1 MKATPDTFRRMTSL
15 LLLLLGVALL
25 CPLEPEAAERAVEVR
40 LAGSANDAEENA
52 LGVVTLN
59 GATLEIGGS
68 YRKLGLRFTNIQIPR
83 NAGISRAYI
92 EFTAAAADGG
102 ETVFTIEAQAADNP
116 SEFAALPWNIHVR
129 PTYTQTVSWPMNY
142 AWSTVGEAHQTA
154 DIKDLVQKLVNRSG
168 WSSGNAMVFI
178 LTGNDA
184 VLRKASSWDADA
196 NKAPKLRIEYTANI
210 IEVPIVQS
218 SDDLYQT
225 VYFPSATTNNGS
237 SMILGGSYANYPAL
251 RFQNVDIPEGA
262 TINYAALK
270 FTASQDRPAES
281 GYIRILGEKRLNP
294 PTFTTAN
301 TINNP
306 SVYYRRITPAVVPLT
321 SKYVSWSGHPAWST
335 NQVYTSADI
344 KSVIQEIVGQP
355 GWGTSDKS
363 LVLHL
368 NPLGGTIARHVW
380 TYDGDPAKAPVLYVE
395 FGQVDGGGYSYPAA
409 MQVTTSELGRSCFEG
424 STADSIG
431 FALMNNGGSTLNY
444 TMTLTSAQGTS
455 WLTLY
460 PGGASGTVGPGEEQ
474 NFSVS
479 FNTATLK
486 TGTYEAFITF
496 RDANA
501 TPTEVSVRVSLHV
514 IKEGSIRCGDI
525 PLYTQNITSPA
536 VMVFLDL
543 SGSMLWEV
551 DLVDED
557 DVLPVTPNLA
567 PVVQEIV
574 NRDGWQPGNA
584 ITFIIEKVSGTG
596 YREARSFDGFNPSKP
611 VFTVSYND
619 GGGTKTL
626 ETAVQRS
633 TDDGDGV
640 GAIPWR
646 PSGGSLVL
654 AQAGNG
660 YGAAVRFD
668 GLTIPKGAT
677 IEEARIRFVPY
688 KTLSDPVTVK
698 IRAHASDNSPTFST
712 FTTAQLLETQRPRTA
727 AEVLW
732 NMEPWTGVTIEKKI
746 DVAKTVISELV
757 KDNAISWG
765 FGSWANYS
773 TAGYVSSQDYTKLH
787 VGCRPH
793 TAEHQAKIQSIVA
806 GLETYSSTPFSPSIL
821 AGVKYFKGERPDL
834 EYGEYF
840 REASC
845 QPKFL
850 IQITDGQGNVDS
862 TNENVRERVNLLA
875 DAGVSAVG
883 LGFGVP
889 LGEQEQI
896 YAFAETANL
905 RGKAYPDDT
914 LYAMHAED
922 GSGTAIPY
930 LATNKNELIDAF
942 RTILN
947 NVKGAVY
954 YGSAPAATTSTDLG
968 DMVLLASFNAANWT
982 GDLQALTK
990 DPSTQ
995 RWVSRIWRASDSM
1008 PPKAERSVWT
1018 VNAAN
1023 AVVPYTEET
1032 LSGDNFLCKPIGD
1045 IIHSTP
1051 VVVGPPPYFYTFD
1064 NYGSFKRLHSLT
1076 SPRPKLAYV
1085 GSNDGLLHAFSLEDG
1100 EEKWAFLPR
1109 SLHTKLNEAA
1119 TGEVYNPCATSYC
1132 HRYLLDGSPQVA
1144 DVYGSFGGSSKQWRT
1159 VLVVG
1164 QRSGGTAYTALD
1176 VTSGQSPAATNPD
1189 PARFLWEFTD
1199 TDLGQSWSDPAIER
1213 VAHGTSDSA
1222 WGVFF
1227 GSGYADNP
1235 NQQFT
1240 KEAYLFGLQA
1250 DSGGGL
1256 WKNGLTKVKLISE
1269 RKRLDYKEI
1278 ASAPFTPGEVVTGA
1292 ASGATAKVVSVVV
1305 YEGGLGT
1312 LYVTNAAGTFQDN
1325 EVLNGSLGHTAKVNG
1340 VLQFVEAGQ
1349 PNNALAG
1356 PVAANFN
1363 PGDRNED
1370 CIYVGDL
1377 YGTMFRVDQI
1387 GKGEE
1392 PSVSRLFKF
1401 NPYPTSPDVN
1411 PIRGKAAVAY
1421 GSEPETLWVY
1431 YGTGRYETSADK
1443 ISNHPQ
1449 YFFGIKDA
1457 KTPRETP
1464 LKLSDLV
1471 SLEARFTTATVG
1483 GATRFVRTIQG
1494 ANPGKSPWVLR
1505 LFYGQPGWGGPSAI
1519 GGSERV
1525 FTKPLVVGELVFF
1538 TTFIPDVDPCGGSG
1552 DTYLFALDYRT
1563 GLPPAKPVFDLN
1575 GDGKFNDADKVVL
1588 NGQPVVPVGVYVG
1601 RGVGSQPVLFK
1612 DTVFVTT
1619 SSPQLTGVV
1628 GGNEAVTGLN
1638 AFLVNIPQKKIR
1650 IESWKHE

>member
-1 MKATPDTFRRMTSL
+1 ML
-15 LLLLLGVALL
+15 I
-25 CPLEPEAAERAVEVR
+25 
-40 LAGSANDAEENA
+40 GSD
-52 LGVVTLN
+52 
-59 GATLEIGGS
+59 
-68 YRKLGLRFTNIQIPR
+68 P
-83 NAGISRAYI
+83 
-92 EFTAAAADGG
+92 
-102 ETVFTIEAQAADNP
+102 
-116 SEFAALPWNIHVR
+116 
-129 PTYTQTVSWPMNY
+129 YT
-142 AWSTVGEAHQTA
+142 
-154 DIKDLVQKLVNRSG
+154 
-168 WSSGNAMVFI
+168 
-178 LTGNDA
+178 
-184 VLRKASSWDADA
+184 
-196 NKAPKLRIEYTANI
+196 
-210 IEVPIVQS
+210 
-218 SDDLYQT
+218 
-225 VYFPSATTNNGS
+225 
-237 SMILGGSYANYPAL
+237 YPAL

-270 FTASQDRPAES
+270 FTASQDRPAEP
-281 GYIRILGEKRLNP
+281 GYIRIIGERRLNP

-306 SVYYRRITPAVVPLT
+306 SVYYRRNTTAVVPLT
-321 SKYVSWSGHPAWST
+321 SSYVSWSGHPDWVT
-335 NQVYTSADI
+335 GQVYTSSDI

-368 NPLGGTIARHVW
+368 SPKGGSITRHAW
-380 TYDGDPAKAPVLYVE
+380 THDGDPAKAPVLYVE

-409 MQVTTSELGRSCFEG
+409 MQVTTSELGRTCFEG
-424 STADSIG
+424 STADSTS

-444 TMTLTSAQGTS
+444 TMTLTSPKGTS
-455 WLTLY
+455 YISLY
-460 PGGASGTVGPGEEQ
+460 PSAASGTVGPGEDQ

-479 FNTATLK
+479 FNTTNLQA
-486 TGTYEAFITF
+486 GTYEAYITF
-496 RDANA
+496 SDPNA
-501 TPTEVSVRVSLHV
+501 KPTEVSVRVSLHV
-514 IKEGSIRCGDI
+514 IKEGSIRCGEI
-525 PLYTQNITSPA
+525 PLYTQSISSPA
-536 VMVFLDL
+536 VMLFLDL

-551 DLVDED
+551 DLIDED

-596 YREARSFDGFNPSKP
+596 YREARSYDGFNPSKP
-611 VFTVSYND
+611 VFTVTYND
-619 GGGTKTL
+619 GGGSKTI
-626 ETAVQRS
+626 ETAVMRS
-633 TDDGDGV
+633 TDDGDAYS
-640 GAIPWR
+640 AIPWR
-646 PSGGSLVL
+646 ATGGSLVL

-668 GLTIPKGAT
+668 GLSIPKGAS
-677 IEEARIRFVPY
+677 IEDARIRFVPY

-698 IRAHASDNSPTFST
+698 IRAHASDNSPTFSNI
-712 FTTAQLLETQRPRTA
+712 TTVQLFEAQRPRTS

-732 NMEPWTGVTIEKKI
+732 EMEPWTGVTIEKKI
-746 DVAKTVISELV
+746 DVAKTVINELV
-757 KDNAISWG
+757 KDNGISWG
-765 FGSWANYS
+765 FGSWANYYE
-773 TAGYVSSQDYTKLH
+773 AGYVSTQDYTKIH

-793 TAEHQAKIQSIVA
+793 TAEHQAKIQSVVS

-821 AGVKYFKGERPDL
+821 AGVKYFKGQRSDL
-834 EYGEYF
+834 EYGQYF
-840 REASC
+840 QEASC

-914 LYAMHAED
+914 LYAMHIED
-922 GSGTAIPY
+922 AAGNAIPY
-930 LATNKNELIDAF
+930 LATNKRDLVDAF
-942 RTILN
+942 RTIMN

-990 DPSTQ
+990 DPETK
-995 RWVSRIWRASDSM
+995 RWVSRLWKASDKM
-1008 PPKAERSVWT
+1008 PPKTERSVWT
-1018 VNAAN
+1018 VNAVN
-1023 AVVPYTEET
+1023 AVVPYGEDT

-1064 NYGSFKRLHSLT
+1064 NYGSFKRQHAVT
-1076 SPRPKLAYV
+1076 NPRPKMAYV
-1085 GSNDGLLHAFSLEDG
+1085 GSNDGLLHAFSLDDG
-1100 EEKWAFLPR
+1100 AEKWAFLPR
-1109 SLHTKLNEAA
+1109 SLHSKLNDAA
-1119 TGEVYNPCATSYC
+1119 TGEAYDPCSTSYC

-1144 DVYGSFGGSSKQWRT
+1144 DVYGSFGALSKSWRT
-1159 VLVVG
+1159 ILVVG

-1176 VTSGQSPAATNPD
+1176 VTSGDSPASTNPD
-1189 PARFLWEFTD
+1189 PARLLWEFTD
-1199 TDLGQSWSDPAIER
+1199 TDLGQSWSDALIDR
-1213 VAHGTSDSA
+1213 VAHGTNASA

-1240 KEAYLFGLQA
+1240 KEAYLFGLEA
-1250 DSGGGL
+1250 DSGAGL
-1256 WKNGLTKVKLISE
+1256 WKNGQTKVKLISE

-1278 ASAPFTPGEVVTGA
+1278 ASAPFVPGEIVTGA
-1292 ASGATAKVVSVVV
+1292 TSGATAKVVSVVV
-1305 YEGGLGT
+1305 YEGGNGT
-1312 LYVTNAAGTFQDN
+1312 LYVTNASGSFQNN
-1325 EVLNGSLGHTAKVNG
+1325 EALNGNLGHTAKVNG

-1349 PNNALAG
+1349 PNNALAS
-1356 PVAANFN
+1356 PVTANFN
-1363 PGDRNED
+1363 PGDRLED

-1377 YGTMFRVDQI
+1377 YGTMFRVDRI

-1421 GSEPETLWVY
+1421 GGETETLWVY

-1443 ISNHPQ
+1443 ISNFQQ
-1449 YFFGIKDA
+1449 YFFGIKDG
-1457 KTPRETP
+1457 KTPREIP
-1464 LKLSDLV
+1464 WKLSDLV
-1471 SLEARFTTATVG
+1471 SLEARFTTATVDG
-1483 GATRFVRTIQG
+1483 TTRFVRTIQG
-1494 ANPGKSPWVLR
+1494 ANAGKNSWALR
-1505 LFYGQPGWGGPSAI
+1505 LFAGQSGWGGPASI

-1525 FTKPLVVGELVFF
+1525 FTKPLVVGEIVFF
-1538 TTFIPDVDPCGGSG
+1538 TSFIPDVDPCGGSG

-1563 GLPPAKPVFDLN
+1563 GLPPTKPVFDLN
-1575 GDGKFNDADKVVL
+1575 GDGKFTDADKVL
-1588 NGQPVVPVGVYVG
+1588 IDGKLVVPVGVYVG

-1628 GGNEAVTGLN
+1628 GGNESITGLN
-1638 AFLVNIPQKKIR
+1638 AFLVNIPQKRIR

>member
-1 MKATPDTFRRMTSL
+1 MKAKPVGYREMIPAL
-15 LLLLLGVALL
+15 ILVLGIALL
-25 CPLEPEAAERAVEVR
+25 CPTRVLAVEKTLDVR
-40 LAGSANDAEENA
+40 VSGSANDAEEDPFGIVK
-52 LGVVTLN
+52 LTDTTLD
-59 GATLEIGGS
+59 IGGS
-68 YRKLGLRFTNIQIPR
+68 YRKLGLRFTNIQVPR
-83 NAGISRAYI
+83 NAGIIRAYI
-92 EFTAAAADGG
+92 EFTTAAVDAGD
-102 ETVFTIEAQAADNP
+102 TVFTIEAQAADNP
-116 SEFAALPWNIHVR
+116 SEFTALPWNIHVR
-129 PTYTQTVSWPMNY
+129 PTYTQTIGWQMNY
-142 AWSTVGEAHQTA
+142 AWSTVDQVHQTA

-178 LTGNDA
+178 LTGNSS
-184 VLRKASSWDADA
+184 VLRRAFSWDADP

-210 IEVPIVQS
+210 IEVPIARS
-218 SDDLYQT
+218 TDDIYQFIST
-225 VYFPSATTNNGS
+225 PNNGAVLK
-237 SMILGGSYANYPAL
+237 MGGSNYIYPGL
-251 RFQNVDIPEGA
+251 RFENVDIPEGA
-262 TINYAALK
+262 TINYAAIK
-270 FTASQDRPAES
+270 FTAKQDRPAET
-281 GYIRILGEKRLNP
+281 GYFRLRGEKRLNP
-294 PTFTTAN
+294 PTYSTSSSSTDPL
-301 TINNP
+301 TP
-306 SVYYRRITPAVVPLT
+306 YYRCTNPAIPKT
-321 SKYVSWSGHPAWST
+321 ATYVQWGGHPAWVT
-335 NQVYTSADI
+335 DQVYTSPDLKGI
-344 KSVIQEIVGQP
+344 IQEIVGQS
-355 GWGTSDKS
+355 GWNTSNKS
-363 LVLHL
+363 IAIHL
-368 NPLGGTIARHVW
+368 YPQGGTISRYAW

-409 MQVTTSELGRSCFEG
+409 MQLTSSELGRTCFEG
-424 STADSIG
+424 STADSQA

-444 TMTLTSAQGTS
+444 AMTLTSPQGTS
-455 WLTLY
+455 WITLH
-460 PGGASGTVGPGEEQ
+460 PSAATGTIGPGEEQ

-479 FNTATLK
+479 FNTSGLK
-486 TGTYEAFITF
+486 AGTYEAYITF
-496 RDANA
+496 SDPNA

-514 IKEGSIRCGDI
+514 LKEGSIRCGDI
-525 PLYTQNITSPA
+525 PLYTQNISSPA
-536 VMVFLDL
+536 VMLFLDL
-543 SGSMLWEV
+543 SGSMTWEV
-551 DLVDED
+551 DLVDEN
-557 DVLPVTPNLA
+557 DVLPLTPNLA

-584 ITFIIEKVSGTG
+584 ITFIFDYVSGTG
-596 YREARSFDGFNPSKP
+596 YREARSYDGFNPSKP
-611 VFTVSYND
+611 VFTLTYND
-619 GGGTKTL
+619 GGGSRTL
-626 ETAVQRS
+626 ETAVMRS
-633 TDDGDGV
+633 TDDGDAV
-640 GAIPWR
+640 TAIPWR
-646 PSGGSLVL
+646 ATGSSLRI
-654 AQAGNG
+654 AQNGSG

-677 IEEARIRFVPY
+677 IEDARIRFVPY
-688 KTLSDPVTVK
+688 KTLSDPITVK
-698 IRAHASDNSPTFST
+698 IRAHASDNSPTF
-712 FTTAQLLETQRPRTA
+712 TTAPTPQLFESQRPRTA

-732 NMEPWTGVTIEKKI
+732 EMEPWTGVTIEKKV

-765 FGSWANYS
+765 FGSWANYYA
-773 TAGYVSSQDYTKLH
+773 AGYVSSLDYTKIH

-793 TAEHQAKIQSIVA
+793 TAEHQAKIQSVVA
-806 GLETYSSTPFSPSIL
+806 GLETYSSTPFSPSLL
-821 AGVKYFKGERPDL
+821 AGVKYFKGERPDM

-840 REASC
+840 QEASC

-905 RGKAYPDDT
+905 RGKAYPDDN
-914 LYAMHAED
+914 LYAMHVED
-922 GSGTAIPY
+922 ASGNAIPY
-930 LATNKNELIDAF
+930 LATNKNDLMDAF

-968 DMVLLASFNAANWT
+968 DMVLLASFNASNWT

-990 DPSTQ
+990 DPLTK
-995 RWVSRIWRASDSM
+995 RWASQLWKASDKV

-1018 VNAAN
+1018 VNASN
-1023 AVVPYTEET
+1023 SLVPYTEDT
-1032 LSGDNFLCKPIGD
+1032 LAGDNFLCKPIGD

-1064 NYGSFKRLHSLT
+1064 GYGSFKRHHAVT
-1076 SPRPKLAYV
+1076 NPRPKMAYV
-1085 GSNDGLLHAFSLEDG
+1085 GSNDGLLHAFSLDDG

-1109 SLHTKLNEAA
+1109 SLQSKLNDAA
-1119 TGEVYNPCATSYC
+1119 TGEAYNPCSTSYC

-1144 DVYGSFGGSSKQWRT
+1144 DVYGSFGALSKSWRT
-1159 VLVVG
+1159 ILVVG

-1176 VTSGQSPAATNPD
+1176 VTSGDSPAAANPD

-1199 TDLGQSWSDPAIER
+1199 TELGQSWSEALIER
-1213 VAHGTSDSA
+1213 VAHGTNAAA

-1240 KEAYLFGLQA
+1240 KEAYLFGLEA
-1250 DSGGGL
+1250 DSGAAL
-1256 WKNGLTKVKLISE
+1256 WKDGQNKVKLISE
-1269 RKRLDYKEI
+1269 RRRLDYKEI
-1278 ASAPFTPGEVVTGA
+1278 ASAPFVPGEVVTGA
-1292 ASGATAKVVSVVV
+1292 TSGATAKVVSVVV
-1305 YEGGLGT
+1305 YEGGAGT
-1312 LYVTNAAGTFQDN
+1312 LYVTNTAGDFQNN
-1325 EVLNGSLGHTAKVNG
+1325 EGLNGNLGHTAKVNG

-1349 PNNALAG
+1349 PNNATNS

-1363 PGDRNED
+1363 PTDRVED

-1387 GKGEE
+1387 GKGQE
-1392 PSVSRLFKF
+1392 PSVSKLFKF

-1411 PIRGKAAVAY
+1411 PIRGKATVAY

-1443 ISNHPQ
+1443 ISNFQQ
-1449 YFFGIKDA
+1449 YFFGVKDQ

-1464 LKLSDLV
+1464 LKLSDLA

-1483 GATRFVRTIQG
+1483 GVTRFVRTIQG
-1494 ANPGKSPWVLR
+1494 TNAAKNSWALK
-1505 LFYGQPGWGGPSAI
+1505 LFAGQPGWGGPSTI

-1525 FTKPLVVGELVFF
+1525 FTKPLVVGETVFF
-1538 TTFIPDVDPCGGSG
+1538 TTFLPDVDPCGGSG

-1563 GLPPAKPVFDLN
+1563 GLPPTKPVFDLN
-1575 GDGKFNDADKVVL
+1575 GDGKFTDADKVL
-1588 NGQPVVPVGVYVG
+1588 IDGKLVVPVGVYVG

-1628 GGNEAVTGLN
+1628 GGNESITGLN
-1638 AFLVNIPQKKIR
+1638 AFLVNLPQKRIR